1 MIIWITGLSGSGKT
15 TLARKLY
22 SLIKKK
28 SPNTIWIDGDNLR
41 KNIAPDTGYTKKE
54 RDQLFLKTYGFVK
67 FCDNQNLNVIVSI
80 LKFSRIIEKKIKKD
94 FKKSYL
100 IYLNSKIETLI
111 HFDKKKI
118 YRNNLFKKKPNIVG
132 YDIKWENPKKP
143 NLELKDFFL
152 MNRKKVKEI
161 IENKL
166 KKKLKF

>member
-54 RDQLFLKTYGFVK
+54 RDQLFIKTYGFVK

-94 FKKSYL
+94 FKNSYL

-118 YRNNLFKKKPNIVG
+118 YKNNLSKKKTKHSWI
-132 YDIKWENPKKP
+132 
-143 NLELKDFFL
+143 
-152 MNRKKVKEI
+152 
-161 IENKL
+161 
-166 KKKLKF
+166 